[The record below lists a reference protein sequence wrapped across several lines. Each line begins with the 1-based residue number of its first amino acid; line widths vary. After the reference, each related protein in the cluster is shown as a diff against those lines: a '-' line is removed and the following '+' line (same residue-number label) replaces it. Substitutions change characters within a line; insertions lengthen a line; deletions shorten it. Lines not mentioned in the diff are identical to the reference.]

1 MKIENLEVFC
11 LVVEEGSIN
20 KAAKKRYLSQPAV
33 SKQIHLLEENY
44 ETLLFERNNG
54 KLILTESGKAL
65 YPIAKKIVNDYHQS
79 LVIVSQIKNKV
90 KLVLNI
96 GASLT
101 IGEYLLPKLLGEFK
115 KNFPQIE
122 ITLKIGSTPTILAQL
137 EKDQIQ
143 IALVEGEVKGE
154 NFKVTKFAQDEPMVV
169 FSANHRWKN
178 NRNVPLRDVLTEKL
192 IWREENSGIRV
203 LVEEILKQHNLLDQL
218 HVYMEFGS
226 TQAIK
231 GAVEENLGI
240 SILSKLAIEKELKEG
255 SLKALPIEGI
265 DFKRNLW
272 VVQKKDYIIQKSV
285 KVFRDFLFQKTYST

>member
-65 YPIAKKIVNDYHQS
+65 YPIAKKIVNDYYQS

-169 FSANHRWKN
+169 FAAKHKWKN

>member
-20 KAAKKRYLSQPAV
+20 KAAKKKFLSQPAV

-44 ETLLFERNNG
+44 ESLLFERNNG

-79 LVIVSQIKNKV
+79 LAIVSQTKNKM

-101 IGEYLLPKLLGEFK
+101 IGEYLLPKILGDFK

-122 ITLKIGSTPTILAQL
+122 ITLKIGSTPNILNHL

-143 IALVEGEVKGE
+143 IALVEGEVKGD
-154 NFKVTKFAQDEPMVV
+154 NFKVKKFAQDEPMVV
-169 FSANHRWKN
+169 FAANHRWKES
-178 NRNVPLRDVLTEKL
+178 RNVPLREVITEKL
-192 IWREENSGIRV
+192 IWREENSGIRM
-203 LVEEILKQHNLLDQL
+203 LVEEILKQNKINDQL
-218 HVYMEFGS
+218 NVYMEFGS

-240 SILSKLAIEKELKEG
+240 SILSKLAIEKEIKEG

-272 VVQKKDYIIQKSV
+272 VVQKKDYIVQESV
-285 KVFRDFLFQKTYST
+285 KIFRNFLLQRT